1 MSRRQA
7 TDIEDL
13 DMKWHVFRLL
23 LPYLLQFRVRT
34 LLAFMS
40 LGLAKLSTISIPFFQ
55 KYIVDNLD
63 SQLENT
69 DSALVV
75 AVTLILILG
84 YGAARFLYV
93 LFNEVRDL
101 LFGRVT
107 ERTIRKLSLK
117 AFKHL
122 HALDLDFHL
131 NRQTGGLARDIE
143 RGTGGIHFLMRVMVF
158 NILPTLIE
166 LVIVISIFL
175 GNYGLAFAGVI
186 VGAIFAY
193 IIWSV
198 IATERR
204 TGFIR
209 EMNQAD
215 SEASTRAVDGLL
227 NFETVKY
234 FTNEEYEAGY
244 LDESLERLEKAR
256 RNTRISL
263 FALNGGQALIVSAAM
278 TVMLLLAARGVASG
292 VMSLGDFVLVN
303 SFMMQLFIPL
313 NFLGFVYREIKGSL
327 ANIEKLFDLL
337 DEEAVITEKNDA
349 LIFQDSRP
357 EIKFNDVCF
366 QYRND
371 REIIK
376 HVSFSV
382 SPGEKVAV
390 VGASGSGK
398 STLIKLLF
406 RFYDCNSGSIEIGG
420 KDIRDFT
427 FQSLRS
433 AIGIVPQDTV
443 LFNDSIL
450 ENIRYGRPVATEDEI
465 NKAIKLAH
473 LDGFIRELPEGA
485 NTLVGE
491 RGLKLS
497 GGEKQRVAIAR
508 TILKNPA
515 ILVFDEAT
523 SSLDSKTEKAIL
535 LAIREISKGHT
546 SLVIAHR
553 LSTVVDADRILVM
566 DNGKIIES
574 GTHSELLALAN
585 IYAQMWQLQQQK
597 EEQKE
602 EQNFQESQTA
612 VFIQPEK

>member
-1 MSRRQA
+1 MARRQA
-7 TDIEDL
+7 TDIENL

-23 LPYLLQFRVRT
+23 LPYLLQFKTRT
-34 LLAFMS
+34 LLAFTS

-63 SQLENT
+63 AQLEST
-69 DSALVV
+69 DATMIV
-75 AVTLILILG
+75 AVPMVLIIG
-84 YGAARFLYV
+84 YGLARFLNV

-107 ERTIRKLSLK
+107 ERTIRNLGLK
-117 AFKHL
+117 AFRHL
-122 HALDLDFHL
+122 HTLDLDFHL
-131 NRQTGGLARDIE
+131 NRQTGGLARNIE

-158 NILPTLIE
+158 NILPTFLE
-166 LVIVISIFL
+166 LLIVISIFF

-186 VGAIFAY
+186 VGAILAY
-193 IIWSV
+193 GIWSV
-198 IATERR
+198 VATEKR

-209 EMNQAD
+209 EMNHAD
-215 SEASTRAVDGLL
+215 SEASTRAIDGLL
-227 NFETVKY
+227 NYETVKY
-234 FTNEEYEAGY
+234 FTNEEYEAQY

-256 RNTRISL
+256 RSTRVSL
-263 FALNGGQALIVSAAM
+263 FALNGGQAMIISIAM
-278 TVMLLLAARGVASG
+278 TTMLLLAAKGVANGS
-292 VMSLGDFVLVN
+292 MTLGDFVLVN

-337 DEEAVITEKNDA
+337 EAQATIAENSGAKAFKIEKPDISFSNVS
-349 LIFQDSRP
+349 FHYRP
-357 EIKFNDVCF
+357 
-366 QYRND
+366 D
-371 REIIK
+371 REIIRD
-376 HVSFSV
+376 VSFTV
-382 SPGEKVAV
+382 APGENVAV
-390 VGASGSGK
+390 VGSSGSGK

-406 RFYDCNSGSIEIGG
+406 RFYDCNSGAIAICGH
-420 KDIRDFT
+420 DIRNLT

-433 AIGIVPQDTV
+433 SIGVVPQDTV
-443 LFNDSIL
+443 LFNDSIY
-450 ENIRYGRPVATEDEI
+450 ENIRYGRPEAGAEDIER
-465 NKAIKLAH
+465 AIRLAH
-473 LDGFIRELPEGA
+473 LDEFVSQLPKG
-485 NTLVGE
+485 TDTVVGE

-535 LAIREISKGHT
+535 QAIREISEGHT

-566 DNGKIIES
+566 DRGKIIES
-574 GTHSELLALAN
+574 GTHNELLAMGST
-585 IYAQMWQLQQQK
+585 YSHMWQLQQQQRESS
-597 EEQKE
+597 EE
-602 EQNFQESQTA
+602 TA
-612 VFIQPEK
+612 F

>member
-1 MSRRQA
+1 MARRQA

-13 DMKWHVFRLL
+13 SMKWHVFRLL
-23 LPYLLQFRVRT
+23 VPYLLQFKTRT
-34 LLAFMS
+34 LLAFLS

-63 SQLENT
+63 AQLET
-69 DSALVV
+69 SDATMVV
-75 AVTLILILG
+75 AVPMVLILG
-84 YGAARFLYV
+84 YGAARFLNV
-93 LFNEVRDL
+93 IFNEVRDL

-107 ERTIRKLSLK
+107 ERTIRNLGLK
-117 AFKHL
+117 AFRHL
-122 HALDLDFHL
+122 HTLDLDFHL

-158 NILPTLIE
+158 NILPTFLE
-166 LVIVISIFL
+166 LLIVISIFL
-175 GNYGLAFAGVI
+175 GNYGFAFAGVI
-186 VGAIFAY
+186 LAAILAFG
-193 IIWSV
+193 IWSV

-209 EMNQAD
+209 EMNHAD

-227 NFETVKY
+227 NYETVKY
-234 FTNEEYEAGY
+234 FTNEDYEAQY

-256 RNTRISL
+256 RNTRVSL
-263 FALNGGQALIVSAAM
+263 FALNGGQAMIVSLAM
-278 TVMLLLAARGVASG
+278 TAMLLLAARGVAAG
-292 VMSLGDFVLVN
+292 TMTLGDFVLVN

-337 DEEAVITEKNDA
+337 GEHATIREKNDA
-349 LIFQDSRP
+349 STLQAVKPDICFKHVNFHYRP
-357 EIKFNDVCF
+357 
-366 QYRND
+366 D
-371 REIIK
+371 REIIRD
-376 HVSFSV
+376 VSFSV
-382 SPGEKVAV
+382 ASGEKVAV

-406 RFYDCNSGSIEIGG
+406 RFYDCNTGSIEIGG
-420 KDIRDFT
+420 KDIRDLT
-427 FQSLRS
+427 FQSLRA

-443 LFNDSIL
+443 LFNDSIY
-450 ENIRYGRPVATEDEI
+450 ENIRYGRPDADPDDIERAI
-465 NKAIKLAH
+465 NLAH
-473 LDGFIRELPEGA
+473 LDDFIAELPNGTD
-485 NTLVGE
+485 TLVGE

-515 ILVFDEAT
+515 IMVFDEAT

-535 LAIREISKGHT
+535 QAIREISEGHT

-553 LSTVVDADRILVM
+553 LSTVIDADRILVM
-566 DNGKIIES
+566 ENGRIIET
-574 GTHSELLALAN
+574 GTHAELLAHGET
-585 IYAQMWQLQQQK
+585 YAHMWQLQQQK
-597 EEQKE
+597 EKD
-602 EQNFQESQTA
+602 
-612 VFIQPEK
+612 VV

>member
-1 MSRRQA
+1 MARRQA

-23 LPYLLQFRVRT
+23 LPYLSQFKTRT
-34 LLAFMS
+34 LLAFLS

-63 SQLENT
+63 AQLET
-69 DSALVV
+69 SDATMVV
-75 AVTLILILG
+75 AVPMVLILG
-84 YGAARFLYV
+84 YGAARFLNV
-93 LFNEVRDL
+93 IFNEVRDL

-107 ERTIRKLSLK
+107 ERTIRNLGLK
-117 AFKHL
+117 AFRHL
-122 HALDLDFHL
+122 HTLDLDFHL

-158 NILPTLIE
+158 NILPTFLE

-175 GNYGLAFAGVI
+175 GNYGFAFAGVI
-186 VGAIFAY
+186 LAAILAFG
-193 IIWSV
+193 IWSV
-198 IATERR
+198 IATEKR

-209 EMNQAD
+209 EMNHAD

-227 NFETVKY
+227 NYETVKY
-234 FTNEEYEAGY
+234 FTNEEYEAQY

-256 RNTRISL
+256 RNTRVSL
-263 FALNGGQALIVSAAM
+263 FALNGGQAMIVSLAM
-278 TVMLLLAARGVASG
+278 TAMLLLAARGVAAG
-292 VMSLGDFVLVN
+292 TMTLGDFVLVN

-337 DEEAVITEKNDA
+337 GEHATIFEKDGASTLQAVKPDICFKHVN
-349 LIFQDSRP
+349 FHYRP
-357 EIKFNDVCF
+357 
-366 QYRND
+366 D

-376 HVSFSV
+376 DVSFTVAS
-382 SPGEKVAV
+382 GEKVAV

-406 RFYDCNSGSIEIGG
+406 RFYDCNTGSIEIGG
-420 KDIRDFT
+420 KDIRDLT
-427 FQSLRS
+427 FQSLRA

-443 LFNDSIL
+443 LFNDSIY
-450 ENIRYGRPVATEDEI
+450 ENIRYGRPDAEPEDI
-465 NKAIKLAH
+465 DRAISLAH
-473 LDGFIRELPEGA
+473 LDNFIAELPKGSD
-485 NTLVGE
+485 TLVGE

-515 ILVFDEAT
+515 IMVFDEAT

-535 LAIREISKGHT
+535 QAIREISEGHT

-553 LSTVVDADRILVM
+553 LSTVIDADRILVM
-566 DNGKIIES
+566 ENGRIIET
-574 GTHSELLALAN
+574 GTHNELLSLGKT
-585 IYAQMWQLQQQK
+585 YHHMWQLQQQQEK
-597 EEQKE
+597 EL
-602 EQNFQESQTA
+602 ESA
-612 VFIQPEK
+612 V